1 MGDTVLPMPD
11 EGEIPAGQRVGSLR
25 CPWVPKNGSG
35 GHGAGE
41 FGAQPLSCGPGQG
54 GEAVEETRHRYVG
67 SGHRAARPRGSRC
80 RGSRHS
86 AATGRV
92 PAGGVGRG
100 RGSRHRRSPSPASR
114 RASALVD
121 QSAGPGGR
129 REEGSGVGEGVG
141 ERGGGGEGRGTG
153 AGGGGV
159 GCGACLGC
167 PGGGG
172 ASSGRGS
179 GASTGSGQAQGTPR
193 SSQAYAVLSIPRL
206 GLRVPVAEGVSKR
219 DVLNKGYVGHYP
231 HTQQAGQAGNFALAG
246 HRNTHGEPFRY
257 INRLRRGDEI
267 DVETAAGRYVYVVDK
282 TLAQTSANDG
292 GVIREVP
299 RSTVRPAY
307 GYSAPGY
314 YITLTTCTPEYTSR
328 YRLVVWGTLTSMRP
342 R

>member
-1 MGDTVLPMPD
+1 MRAPGIVRRGLGAPD
-11 EGEIPAGQRVGSLR
+11 V
-25 CPWVPKNGSG
+25 VD
-35 GHGAGE
+35 HG
-41 FGAQPLSCGPGQG
+41 
-54 GEAVEETRHRYVG
+54 TRRR
-67 SGHRAARPRGSRC
+67 RAAYR
-80 RGSRHS
+80 
-86 AATGRV
+86 RV
-92 PAGGVGRG
+92 VW
-100 RGSRHRRSPSPASR
+100 
-114 RASALVD
+114 
-121 QSAGPGGR
+121 
-129 REEGSGVGEGVG
+129 
-141 ERGGGGEGRGTG
+141 GGGEVLVTVGLLLLLLVVHQLWWTNRQAREGAERKVQALEKEWGSGEAEGKGKGQELG
-153 AGGGGV
+153 AGV
-159 GCGACLGC
+159 SGAGS
-167 PGGGG
+167 G
-172 ASSGRGS
+172 ASSGGGSGASGGGGS
-179 GASTGSGQAQGTPR
+179 GASTGGGRARGTPR

-206 GLRVPVAEGVSKR
+206 GLRVPVAEGVGKR

-282 TLAQTSANDG
+282 TLPQTSAKDG

-328 YRLVVWGTLTSMRP
+328 YRLVVWGKLTSMRP